1 MSADIRYTSHLDGR
15 PRPYSAAAVHN
26 GLAFVCGQVP
36 VDDDGSIP
44 SGMAAQT
51 VAVINNLERV
61 LLAAGSSLDHL
72 LQVAVFLADLSE
84 FDAYNAAY
92 VARLGDRTL
101 PPRTTVQVAGF
112 RGAKRLE
119 ITAIAAINESMG
131 TNTEERS

>member
-1 MSADIRYTSHLDGR
+1 MSTDIAYTTHQDGR

-26 GLAFVCGQVP
+26 GLVFPCGQVP
-36 VDDDGSIP
+36 VDEDGSIP
-44 SGMAAQT
+44 SGIAAQT
-51 VAVINNLERV
+51 VAAINNLERV

-72 LQVAVFLADLSE
+72 LQMTIFLADLDD
-84 FDAYNAAY
+84 FDAYNTAY

-119 ITAIAAINESMG
+119 ITAIAAINDSTA